1 MITASRRRLVVLSV
15 VVAALLIS
23 LCGRLWYLQ
32 VMTGPSY
39 VNLAAQDQTRS
50 VIVPSVRGQILDDV
64 GNALVSNRTALVVS
78 VSRPQLSQQGDGGAT
93 VLRKLAT
100 LLGMS
105 DKLITEKV
113 RLCTAGVPQPCWRGS
128 PYQPIPVDQDVSDAI
143 AVQIMQ
149 DHKDFP
155 AVTAGVEPVASYPQP
170 HGADPAQA
178 LGYLGPITGPE
189 MKQERLPTTGFA
201 GEDLVGQAGL
211 EEQYNTQLEGTPGT
225 EVLSVNSAGQ
235 ELGTVKTTPAKAGNN
250 LVTSINARL
259 QADVQNILA
268 ASIRKAQLQGNP
280 QATTGAA
287 VVLTTTG
294 RVVAMASAPTY
305 DPSIWN
311 GGISEAQYQQLFGA
325 GDSEPILN
333 RVTQGEYAPGS
344 TFKVTSAAAAVAA
357 GYSLGNSYDCPAT
370 ANIGGQSFANDG
382 APNLGPM
389 SLSQALIVSCDTVF
403 YDLAYSIYQSD
414 HPNDNV
420 VTSPKAPI
428 QEMQKMELAWGFG
441 KSPGIDLPEQ
451 SSGSVPTREWLY
463 YLWKE
468 NAHAGQNWCKYGK
481 ANGSYVQQIEYQD
494 CRYGNVWEPG
504 QAAIAAIGQGYV
516 TVTPLQLA
524 NAYAALANGGTL
536 YSPRI
541 GEALVS
547 PSGAVVQR
555 INPPVTRHLPVA
567 ASTLAYIR
575 EALAGVVT
583 QGTAAGA
590 FSGFPLSTVC
600 VAGKTGTAEVFN
612 SSVTSVFASF
622 APCHDPEYVVVV
634 MIPDSNYGADVAAPA
649 VRQIWDDIYG
659 LEGHPAVFPH
669 GAAPKAL
676 PAISSSG
683 QITAPAGYQGSS

>member
-1 MITASRRRLVVLSV
+1 MITASRRRLMVLYV

-23 LCGRLWYLQ
+23 LGGRLWYLQ

-39 VNLAAQDQTRS
+39 VNLAAQDQTRK

-78 VSRPQLSQQGDGGAT
+78 VSAPQLSQQRDGGAA
-93 VLRKLAT
+93 VLRRLAT

-105 DKLITEKV
+105 DRLLTEKV
-113 RLCTAGVPQPCWRGS
+113 RLCTAKVPQPCWPGS
-128 PYQPIPVDQDVSDAI
+128 PYQPIPVDQDVSDAV

-170 HGADPAQA
+170 DGANPAQT

-189 MKQERLPTTGFA
+189 MKQEKLPAAGFA

-211 EEQYNTQLEGTPGT
+211 EEQYNAQLEGTPGT
-225 EVLSVNSAGQ
+225 EVLSVNSSGQ
-235 ELGTVKTTPAKAGNN
+235 ELGTVKTTPAKTGDD
-250 LVTSINARL
+250 LVTSINAKL
-259 QADVQNILA
+259 QSDLQSVLA
-268 ASIRKAQLQGNP
+268 HSITVAQEEGNP
-280 QATTGAA
+280 DATTGAA

-294 RVVAMASAPTY
+294 RVVAMASAPAY
-305 DPSIWN
+305 NPSIWN
-311 GGISEAQYQQLFGA
+311 GGITQAQYQALFGSA
-325 GDSEPILN
+325 DSEPILN

-344 TFKVTSAAAAVAA
+344 TFKVTSTAAAVAA
-357 GYSLGNSYDCPAT
+357 GYSLDDSYDCPAT
-370 ANIGGQSFANDG
+370 SDIGGRSFANDG
-382 APNLGPM
+382 APDLGPM
-389 SLSQALIVSCDTVF
+389 SLSEALIVSCDTVF
-403 YDLAYSIYQSD
+403 YDLAYDIYQTD
-414 HPNDNV
+414 HPGDND
-420 VTSPKAPI
+420 VTSAKAPV
-428 QEMQKMELAWGFG
+428 QEMQKMELSWGFG
-441 KSPGIDLPEQ
+441 RAPGVDLPEQ
-451 SSGSVPTREWLY
+451 STGSVPTREWLY
-463 YLWKE
+463 YLWKD
-468 NAHAGQNWCKYGK
+468 NAHTGQNWCKNGR

-524 NAYAALANGGTL
+524 DAYAALANGGTL

-541 GEALVS
+541 GEALVG
-547 PSGAVVQR
+547 PTGRVVQK
-555 INPPVTRHLPVA
+555 INPPVVRHLPVA
-567 ASTLAYIR
+567 SGTLAYIR
-575 EALAGVVT
+575 DALAGVVT

-590 FSGFPLSTVC
+590 FRGFPLSSVC

-622 APCHDPEYVVVV
+622 APCHDPQYVVVV
-634 MIPDSNYGADVAAPA
+634 MVPDSNYGADVAAPA

-659 LEGHPAVFPH
+659 LEGHQAVFPH
-669 GAAPKAL
+669 GTAPRAL
-676 PAISSSG
+676 PAISPEG
-683 QITAPAGYQGSS
+683 QVTAPAGYKGSS

>member
-1 MITASRRRLVVLSV
+1 MITASRRRLVVLYV

-23 LCGRLWYLQ
+23 LGGRLWYLQ
-32 VMTGPSY
+32 VMTWPSY
-39 VNLAAQDQTRS
+39 VNLATQDQTRD
-50 VIVPSVRGQILDDV
+50 VIVPSVRGEILDDV

-78 VSRPQLSQQGDGGAT
+78 VSRTQLSQQSDGGVA
-93 VLRKLAT
+93 VLRRLAA

-105 DKLITEKV
+105 DQLLTEKV
-113 RLCTAGVPQPCWRGS
+113 RLCTAGVSQPCWQGS
-128 PYQPIPVDQDVSDAI
+128 PYQPIPVDQNVSDAV

-149 DHKDFP
+149 DHQDFP

-170 HGADPAQA
+170 DGADPAQA
-178 LGYLGPITGPE
+178 LGYLGPITAQE
-189 MKQERLPTTGFA
+189 MKQQRLPSTGFA

-211 EEQYNTQLEGTPGT
+211 EEEYNAQMEGTPGT
-225 EVLSVNSAGQ
+225 EVLSVNSAGE
-235 ELGTVKTTPAKAGNN
+235 ELGTVKNTPAKSGDD
-250 LVTSINARL
+250 LVTSINAQL
-259 QADVQNILA
+259 QGDVQNILA
-268 ASIRKAQLQGNP
+268 DSIRKAQLEGNP
-280 QATTGAA
+280 HATTGSA
-287 VVLTTTG
+287 VVLTTSG
-294 RVVAMASAPTY
+294 RVVAMASAPDY
-305 DPSIWN
+305 DPAVWN
-311 GGISEAQYQQLFGA
+311 GGISEAQYQDLFGTT
-325 GDSEPILN
+325 DSEPILN

-344 TFKVTSAAAAVAA
+344 TFKVTSTAAAVAA
-357 GYSLGNSYDCPAT
+357 GYSLDNTYNCPAT
-370 ANIGGQSFANDG
+370 SSIGGQSFANDG

-389 SLSQALIVSCDTVF
+389 SLHQALVVSCDTVF
-403 YDLAYSIYQSD
+403 YNLAYSIYQAD
-414 HPNDNV
+414 HPNDND
-420 VTSPKAPI
+420 VTSPKAPV

-441 KSPGIDLPEQ
+441 KAPGIDLPEQ

-463 YLWKE
+463 YLWKD
-468 NAHAGQNWCKYGK
+468 NAHTGQDWCKYGK
-481 ANGSYVQQIEYQD
+481 ADGSYVQQIEYQD

-524 NAYAALANGGTL
+524 DAYAALANGGTL

-547 PSGAVVQR
+547 PSGTVVQR
-555 INPPVTRHLPVA
+555 IDPPVTRHLPVA
-567 ASTLAYIR
+567 GATLAYIR
-575 EALAGVVT
+575 DALVGVVT

-590 FSGFPLSTVC
+590 FSGFPLSKVC

-622 APCHDPEYVVVV
+622 APCDHPKYVVVV

-659 LEGHPAVFPH
+659 LEGHKATFP
-669 GAAPKAL
+669 GGTVPKAL
-676 PAISSSG
+676 PTISGVG